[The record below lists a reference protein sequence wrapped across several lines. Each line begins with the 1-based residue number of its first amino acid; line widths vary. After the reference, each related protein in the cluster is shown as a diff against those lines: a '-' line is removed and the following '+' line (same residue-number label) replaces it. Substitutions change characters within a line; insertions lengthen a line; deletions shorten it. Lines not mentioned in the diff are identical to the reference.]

1 VEHPNKNFSPA
12 AVKSVASHAK
22 SKASS
27 TLTDEEKEADR
38 LEAKV
43 IFGLIDRILPFEAC
57 LYHEILPLFLEER
70 TLHLGMV
77 TLTDVAALDYA
88 RKILSFLNYSLVPQ
102 AIASEMQHR
111 ILSQYLQFKG
121 QGSTVEEEPTVFY
134 EAEEISQ
141 LRAEIQN
148 GAVPTSGTQ
157 DPGSKPV
164 TAPVLTPDVAPRVVT
179 PRVVTPRVVTP
190 ASAPRPSFRPIDRET
205 LIVEA
210 PEALEAWSFG
220 EELPAPI
227 ASPNQPSTN
236 QPSTNQ
242 PSTNQPSTLP
252 LPNGS
257 LFHHPLVMDSTVIQS
272 IGEDD
277 DVVVE
282 KENSAASSVS
292 ASSVSASSVSAPQFS
307 LPTPG
312 DALPT
317 LAIKTAY
324 LKVSPEELKALD
336 STELLENLLGQVL
349 ESGIGRLY
357 FEHQVA
363 SGRVLSSNSGVL
375 QSMVEA
381 LPIDRFDSLIWAL
394 KNLMRVSPE
403 PVTEPVQVEI
413 ERWHEK
419 NRLLLRLRLMPKWDD
434 HEIIGEDATLQIL
447 RGAALRFYQQQQ
459 STNLR
464 RDTLLVAKN
473 LQLKVQ
479 ALQQRTKGLTPQEDA
494 QT

>member
-1 VEHPNKNFSPA
+1 MEHPNKNFSPA
-12 AVKSVASHAK
+12 AVKS
-22 SKASS
+22 KASS
-27 TLTDEEKEADR
+27 TLTAEGKEADR
-38 LEAKV
+38 LDVKV

-57 LYHEILPLFLEER
+57 LYHEILPLFLEGR
-70 TLHLGMV
+70 TLNLGMV
-77 TLTDVAALDYA
+77 TLTDVSALDYA

-121 QGSTVEEEPTVFY
+121 QSSTVEEEPTVFY
-134 EAEEISQ
+134 EEEEISQ
-141 LRAEIQN
+141 LRAELQN
-148 GAVPTSGTQ
+148 GSGQNGSSQNGSGQTSGTQ
-157 DPGSKPV
+157 DSDSKTVSPQK
-164 TAPVLTPDVAPRVVT
+164 TPQVVT
-179 PRVVTPRVVTP
+179 
-190 ASAPRPSFRPIDRET
+190 SAPAARPVFRPIDRET

-210 PEALEAWSFG
+210 PEALETWSFG
-220 EELPAPI
+220 EELPVTI
-227 ASPNQPSTN
+227 ESPNQPL
-236 QPSTNQ
+236 P
-242 PSTNQPSTLP
+242 LP

-257 LFHHPLVMDSTVIQS
+257 VFHHQSGMDSTVIQS
-272 IGEDD
+272 LGEE
-277 DVVVE
+277 DV
-282 KENSAASSVS
+282 AQASSVQ
-292 ASSVSASSVSAPQFS
+292 ASSVAAPKFN

-357 FEHQVA
+357 FEHQIA

-381 LPIDRFDSLIWAL
+381 LPINRFDSLIWAL
-394 KNLMRVSPE
+394 KNLMKVSPE

-413 ERWHEK
+413 ERWHDK
-419 NRLLLRLRLMPKWDD
+419 NRLLLRLRLMPKWAD

-479 ALQQRTKGLTPQEDA
+479 ALQERAKSLIPKEEA